1 MFDGLVTVYK
11 NNIDVF
17 AYVIGAASENELILA
32 GVLTTFVDALNIVLR
47 WVLLVQLCSFILFLC
62 INQALPFFAL

>member
-17 AYVIGAASENELILA
+17 IYVIGAASENELILA
-32 GVLTTFVDALNIVLR
+32 GVLNTLVDTLNIVLR
-47 WVLLVQLCSFILFLC
+47 FWSYLSLLGNDSG
-62 INQALPFFAL
+62 